1 MLTRRR
7 SLTLNM
13 IRRLHEGLGIL
24 AESLIKGGENGQDAG
39 CEKSI
44 RRVLEAGS
52 VEFIDENGGG
62 TGVRLR
68 KRPEKKH

>member
-1 MLTRRR
+1 V
-7 SLTLNM
+7 
-13 IRRLHEGLGIL
+13 
-24 AESLIKGGENGQDAG
+24 GENGQLDAG

-62 TGVRLR
+62 PGGDYGSAQSK
-68 KRPEKKH
+68 KR